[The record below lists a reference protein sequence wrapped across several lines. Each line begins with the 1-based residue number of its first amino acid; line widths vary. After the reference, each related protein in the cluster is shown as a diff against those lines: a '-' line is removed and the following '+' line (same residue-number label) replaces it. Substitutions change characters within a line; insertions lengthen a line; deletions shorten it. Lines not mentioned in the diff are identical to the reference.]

1 MANKSINSLVNASGL
16 DNDDLLVLWDSG
28 TNTAQNMTGAQFSAW
43 LVSLANGH
51 GGIEDFEV
59 VDSGTAGDGRLH
71 TATLTYA
78 GDHSTYTFSFMD
90 GYKGDTGPQT
100 YVFLKYADH
109 EPTSDADMGDTP
121 DSWIGIY
128 VGTAID
134 DPSDLHY
141 TDLVW
146 YEWKGPKGDGVSYTA
161 QTGEVGLTKTYTMY
175 TSDGTPVGSFTVTDG
190 AGAVSLVNGIS
201 PDGDGD
207 VSTVVG
213 SVEDLGL
220 TVGSATIAGAY
231 AALLPKQ
238 VLICPATDFAVGE
251 LPLSGGNR
259 QTDGSVEIVK
269 GDGTDGWIEFHG
281 RQSSVGDFRMF
292 FTSSDVPSGT
302 WLPGSPAVDFSSL
315 CTFPKGTPAHFTAFA
330 RGGLAF
336 IGYQG
341 PSISNYAAQDVLVTV
356 PTDYAFDYSTY
367 GQQFAICNFNS
378 VGGGVVFIGS
388 ENSGRN
394 ITLNQKETTS
404 GNVRCYFQF
413 IYPISK

>member
-1 MANKSINSLVNASGL
+1 MANKPINALPAL
-16 DNDDLLVLWDSG
+16 DELQSDDLFAVWDSSL
-28 TNTAQNMTGAQFSAW
+28 NTAVKMSGQQMVARLTEIAD
-43 LVSLANGH
+43 GH
-51 GGIEDFEV
+51 GGI
-59 VDSGTAGDGRLH
+59 SGIAKTGTSGLND
-71 TATLTYA
+71 
-78 GDHSTYTFSFMD
+78 TYTISYADGATFMFIVTN
-90 GYKGDTGPQT
+90 GAKGDTGNQT
-100 YVFLKYADH
+100 YVWIAYSAT
-109 EPTSDADMGDTP
+109 EP
-121 DSWIGIY
+121 DSDSDMSIIPAPWMGIY
-128 VGTAID
+128 VGLESTQ
-134 DPSDLHY
+134 SNLHY
-141 TDLVW
+141 TDYTW
-146 YEWKGPKGDGVSYTA
+146 YEIKGPKGDGVAYTA
-161 QTGEVGLTKTYTMY
+161 QTGEVGLTRTYTMY
-175 TSDGTPVGSFTVTDG
+175 TADATPVGSFSVTDG
-190 AGAVSLVNGIS
+190 AGAVSTVNGIA

-207 VSTVVG
+207 VPTVVG

-259 QTDGSVEIVK
+259 QTDGTIEIVK

>member
-71 TATLTYA
+71 TATITYA

-146 YEWKGPKGDGVSYTA
+146 YEWKGPKGDGVAYTA
-161 QTGEVGLTKTYTMY
+161 QTGTVGLTRTYTMY
-175 TSDGTPVGSFTVTDG
+175 TADGTAVGSFSVTDG
-190 AGAVSLVNGIS
+190 EGAVSTVNGLA

-213 SVEDLGL
+213 SVTDLGL
-220 TVGSATIAGAY
+220 TSGSATIADAY
-231 AALLPKQ
+231 AALAPKQ
-238 VLICPATDFAVGE
+238 VLICPALDFAVGE
-251 LPLSGGNR
+251 LPLVGGNR
-259 QTDGSVEIVK
+259 LTDGSIEIVN

-281 RQSSVGDFRMF
+281 RLSTVGDYRMF
-292 FTSSDVPSGT
+292 FDSSDVPTGAWVTVGTMLHKDVTISVNLAAKAYTAVNDSSISTPTGFSIVNMVLQTGSTTALRNDVTMSTNSFSNHNKFFFYNHNAAAQSGT
-302 WLPGSPAVDFSSL
+302 VTIRAYFAPA
-315 CTFPKGTPAHFTAFA
+315 
-330 RGGLAF
+330 
-336 IGYQG
+336 I
-341 PSISNYAAQDVLVTV
+341 
-356 PTDYAFDYSTY
+356 PT
-367 GQQFAICNFNS
+367 N
-378 VGGGVVFIGS
+378 
-388 ENSGRN
+388 
-394 ITLNQKETTS
+394 
-404 GNVRCYFQF
+404 
-413 IYPISK
+413 

>member
-28 TNTAQNMTGAQFSAW
+28 TNTAQNLSGAQFSAW

-161 QTGEVGLTKTYTMY
+161 QTGTVGLTRTYTMY
-175 TSDGTPVGSFTVTDG
+175 TADGTAVGSFSVTDG
-190 AGAVSLVNGIS
+190 EGAVSTVNGIA

-207 VSTVVG
+207 VLAVVT

-220 TVGSATIAGAY
+220 TSGSATIADAY
-231 AALLPKQ
+231 DALQVSQILFAPAA
-238 VLICPATDFAVGE
+238 DFAIGE
-251 LPLSGGNR
+251 LPLVGGSRLTNG
-259 QTDGSVEIVK
+259 TVEIIKATSDGSR
-269 GDGTDGWIEFHG
+269 G
-281 RQSSVGDFRMF
+281 RINFYGKSDVHGDFRMF
-292 FTSSDVPSGT
+292 LDLSNNAPSGT
-302 WLPGSPAVDFSSL
+302 WIPVSSSL
-315 CTFPKGTPAHFTAFA
+315 LTTT
-330 RGGLAF
+330 
-336 IGYQG
+336 
-341 PSISNYAAQDVLVTV
+341 PSISNGTYESTSYGIYKSGSLVTV
-356 PTDYAFDYSTY
+356 GIITNGTTVTNSWATIGTIPAGYIPSREVSGIGLSGYTPIQVKVLTT
-367 GQQFAICNFNS
+367 GAIQYRNTSALSANTTRFNLTWM
-378 VGGGVVFIGS
+378 I
-388 ENSGRN
+388 
-394 ITLNQKETTS
+394 
-404 GNVRCYFQF
+404 
-413 IYPISK
+413 

>member
-51 GGIEDFEV
+51 GGIEDFTV

-78 GDHSTYTFSFMD
+78 GDHSTYTFTFMD

-146 YEWKGPKGDGVSYTA
+146 YEWRGPKGDGVSYTA
-161 QTGEVGLTKTYTMY
+161 QTGTAGLTKTYTMY
-175 TSDGTPVGSFTVTDG
+175 TADGTPVGSFSVTDG
-190 AGAVSLVNGIS
+190 EGAVSTVNGIA

-213 SVEDLGL
+213 SVSDLGL
-220 TVGSATIAGAY
+220 TVGSATIADAY
-231 AALLPKQ
+231 TALLDKQ

-259 QTDGSVEIVK
+259 QMDGTIEIVK
-269 GDGTDGWIEFHG
+269 GATDGWIEFHG
-281 RQSSVGDFRMF
+281 RQSSVGDYRMF
-292 FTSSDVPSGT
+292 FTASDVPSGT
-302 WLPGSPAVDFSSL
+302 WNALPPLKSVTYVAWDTCGVYRTDSSKLYVYLPASSL
-315 CTFPKGTPAHFTAFA
+315 MYGT
-330 RGGLAF
+330 
-336 IGYQG
+336 
-341 PSISNYAAQDVLVTV
+341 
-356 PTDYAFDYSTY
+356 YSTSD
-367 GQQFAICNFNS
+367 S
-378 VGGGVVFIGS
+378 VGLSLNPGGSEAGVVVTGLSVASFVRSSPDMICVYINKPSTVGG
-388 ENSGRN
+388 NDQGTFALRGN
-394 ITLNQKETTS
+394 FTITAN
-404 GNVRCYFQF
+404 
-413 IYPISK
+413 

>member
-28 TNTAQNMTGAQFSAW
+28 TNTAQNMTGQQFTTW
-43 LVSLANGH
+43 LTALAAGK
-51 GGIEDFEV
+51 GGIA
-59 VDSGTAGDGRLH
+59 SIAKTGTAGLVD
-71 TATLTYA
+71 TYTITYA
-78 GDHSTYTFSFMD
+78 NGDTTTFTVTN
-90 GYKGDTGPQT
+90 GAKGDTGPQT

-161 QTGEVGLTKTYTMY
+161 KTGEAGLTSTYTMY
-175 TSDGTPVGSFTVTDG
+175 TADGTPVGTFSVTNG
-190 AGAVSLVNGIS
+190 EGGVSTVNGIA

-213 SVEDLGL
+213 SVSDLGL
-220 TVGSATIAGAY
+220 TVGSATISNAY
-231 AALLPKQ
+231 TALASKQ
-238 VLICPATDFAVGE
+238 VLICPASDFAVGE

-259 QTDGSVEIVK
+259 LTDGSIEIVK
-269 GDGTDGWIEFHG
+269 GGTDGWIQYHA
-281 RQSSVGDFRMF
+281 RQDGADYKMP

-302 WLPGSPAVDFSSL
+302 WVQLLPIAFTGLSSL
-315 CTFPKGTPAHFTAFA
+315 LAGFNPTYTTFYL
-330 RGGLAF
+330 RGIDA
-336 IGYQG
+336 
-341 PSISNYAAQDVLVTV
+341 
-356 PTDYAFDYSTY
+356 
-367 GQQFAICNFNS
+367 
-378 VGGGVVFIGS
+378 
-388 ENSGRN
+388 
-394 ITLNQKETTS
+394 S
-404 GNVRCYFQF
+404 GNMYQIVAGTSNIRYEKNEGGSWTT
-413 IYPISK
+413 IWTK